1 MPLAI
6 YDLDE
11 TLINADCS
19 LLWLQFLIDK
29 GLTDPAIMDDA
40 RHLDHLYHQGEL
52 DMHHYVALQLRPHI
66 GQTLAEATREIDLF
80 IREYVQPCIRPSAV
94 ESIRRH
100 KARGERCLV
109 ISASIDFLVEPIA
122 AHLGIEDAIG
132 VRIELDQGRI
142 TGRADG
148 PICFQEGK
156 VLHLNRWLEQQ
167 GENTEG
173 SWFYSDSHNDLPLL
187 EQVDFPV
194 GVSPDTRLANVC
206 KQRGWA
212 IVNWECAK

>member
-19 LLWLQFLIDK
+19 LLWLQFLIDL
-29 GLTDPAIMDDA
+29 GLTDPVIMDDA
-40 RHLDHLYHQGEL
+40 RELDRLYHQGQL
-52 DMHHYVALQLRPHI
+52 DMHDYLALQLRPHL
-66 GQTLAEATREIDLF
+66 GQTLAEATQEVDLF
-80 IREYVQPCIRPSAV
+80 IRECVQPLIRPSAV
-94 ESIRRH
+94 ENIRRH
-100 KARGERCLV
+100 KARGDRCLV

-122 AHLGIEDAIG
+122 AHLGIDDAIG
-132 VRIELDQGRI
+132 VSIELENDRI

-148 PICFQEGK
+148 PICYQEGK

-167 GENTEG
+167 GEHTEG

-187 EQVDFPV
+187 EQVDNPV
-194 GVSPDTRLANVC
+194 GVSPDPRLAEVC
-206 KQRGWA
+206 KQSGWA
-212 IVNWECAK
+212 IVNWRGH

>member
-19 LLWLQFLIDK
+19 LLWLQFLIDR
-29 GLTDPAIMDDA
+29 GLADPAIMNDA
-40 RHLDHLYHQGEL
+40 RELDRRYHQGQL
-52 DMHHYVALQLRPHI
+52 DMHDYVALQLRPHI
-66 GQTLAEATREIDLF
+66 GQTLTEATREVDLF
-80 IREYVQPCIRPSAV
+80 IRDYVQPHIRPSAI
-94 ESIRRH
+94 ENIGRH
-100 KARGERCLV
+100 KSRGDRCLV

-132 VRIELDQGRI
+132 VRIELEQGRI

-148 PICFQEGK
+148 PICYQEGK

-167 GENTEG
+167 GENTAG

-187 EQVDFPV
+187 EQVDNPV
-194 GVSPDTRLANVC
+194 GVSPDPHLAGLC
-206 KQRGWA
+206 IQRGWA
-212 IVNWECAK
+212 VVNW

>member
-19 LLWLQFLIDK
+19 LLWLQFMIDR
-29 GLTDPAIMDDA
+29 GQAAPSIMDDA
-40 RHLDHLYHQGEL
+40 KHLDRLYHQGLL
-52 DMHHYVALQLRPHI
+52 DMHDYVALQLRPHL
-66 GQTLAEATREIDLF
+66 GQTLAEATQEVDLF
-80 IREYVQPCIRPSAV
+80 IREYVQPLIRPSAV
-94 ESIRRH
+94 ENIRRH
-100 KARGERCLV
+100 KARGDRCLV

-122 AHLGIEDAIG
+122 AHLGIDDAIG
-132 VRIELDQGRI
+132 VRIELENDRI

-148 PICFQEGK
+148 PICYQEGK

-167 GENTEG
+167 GESTEG

-194 GVSPDTRLANVC
+194 GVSPDQRLAEVC

-212 IVNWECAK
+212 IVNWREH

>member
-19 LLWLQFLIDK
+19 LLWLQFLIDQ

-66 GQTLAEATREIDLF
+66 GQTLAEATREVDLF

-100 KARGERCLV
+100 KARGDRCLV

-212 IVNWECAK
+212 IVNWEYAK

>member
-19 LLWLQFLIDK
+19 LLWLQFLIDR
-29 GLTDPAIMDDA
+29 GLTGPAIMDNA
-40 RHLDHLYHQGEL
+40 KELDRRYHQGQL
-52 DMHHYVALQLRPHI
+52 DMHDYVALQLRPHI
-66 GQTLAEATREIDLF
+66 GQTPAEATQEVELF
-80 IREYVQPCIRPSAV
+80 IKEYVQPRIRPAAV

-100 KARGERCLV
+100 KARGDRCLV

-132 VRIELDQGRI
+132 VRIELNEGRI

-148 PICFQEGK
+148 PICYREGK
-156 VLHLNRWLEQQ
+156 VLHLNRWLELQ
-167 GENTEG
+167 GEQTEG

-187 EQVDFPV
+187 EQVDNPV
-194 GVSPDTRLANVC
+194 GVSPDEKLAELC
-206 KQRGWA
+206 TQRGWA
-212 IVNWECAK
+212 RVDW

>member
-19 LLWLQFLIDK
+19 LLWLQFLTDR

-40 RHLDHLYHQGEL
+40 RELDRRYHQGLL
-52 DMHHYVALQLRPHI
+52 DMHDYVALQLRPHI
-66 GQTLAEATREIDLF
+66 GQTPAEATREVDLF
-80 IREYVQPCIRPSAV
+80 IRDYVQPRIRPSAV
-94 ESIRRH
+94 ENIRRH
-100 KARGERCLV
+100 KARGDRCLV
-109 ISASIDFLVEPIA
+109 ISASIDFLVAPVA

-132 VRIELDQGRI
+132 VRIELENDRI

-148 PICFQEGK
+148 PICFQAGK
-156 VLHLNRWLEQQ
+156 VLHLKHWLEQE
-167 GENTEG
+167 GEHTEG

-187 EQVDFPV
+187 EQVDNPV
-194 GVSPDTRLANVC
+194 GVSPDPHLAEVC
-206 KQRGWA
+206 TQRGWA
-212 IVNWECAK
+212 KVNW